1 MMLYGRVGW
10 TLIWPALMRVR
21 TLRQWLLVEIF
32 FTGVLR
38 AGAARRGRR
47 SLSALIT
54 PHPALRYIGNPYG

>member
-10 TLIWPALMRVR
+10 TLIWPALMRVQ
-21 TLRQWLLVEIF
+21 TLQQWLLVEIF

-38 AGAARRGRR
+38 AGAARWP

-54 PHPALRYIGNPYG
+54 PHPALLYIGNPYG